1 MKIIKAKQIIIGN
14 GTLIEKGCIVLDD
27 GLIKSVEKGWQLA
40 EQHPA
45 DVVDYSTCT
54 VMPGMIDCHVHV
66 HTPGGPDENYS
77 MSFLQDAPAALVL
90 KSLSYVQNDL
100 KMGFTTIRSLSSP
113 AYVDVALRDAIN
125 AGYCPGPRIFA
136 AGQGITVTGG
146 HMDKA
151 WWAQHVS
158 VSYQTGVGDGPWGC
172 RVATRAQMKWGAN
185 VIKIN
190 ACGGSLSDLEK
201 PWHQEMTFEEMKA
214 VIDEAHEAGLKVA
227 AHTSGG
233 PGITDAILAGL
244 DSVEHG
250 QWLTDEQIQL
260 MVERNVFYV
269 PTLTTNSHGLK
280 MGKEFLGSSD
290 REWAWMTKTGEDR
303 WDSLKRAKQAGVKI
317 CTGTDAGFWVYH
329 GENAMELEELVIGGF
344 TPMEAIQAA
353 TLTGAEC
360 VGMANEIGSIEPGK
374 IADLVVVKI
383 DPLQD
388 ITGLQKEEN
397 ILQVFQAGKPVKVD
411 C

>member
-1 MKIIKAKQIIIGN
+1 MQIIKAKQIIVGN
-14 GTLIEKGCIVLDD
+14 GKLIEQGCIVVEN
-27 GLIKSVEKGWQLA
+27 GLIKSVEQGWQLA
-40 EQHPA
+40 VDHP
-45 DVVDYSTCT
+45 DEVLDYASCT

-66 HTPGGPDENYS
+66 HTPGGPDDNYS
-77 MSFLQDAPAALVL
+77 NSYTTDAPAALVL
-90 KSLSYVQNDL
+90 KSLSYVQNDV

-125 AGYCPGPRIFA
+125 AGYCTGPRIFA

-146 HMDKA
+146 HMDKP

-158 VSYQTGVGDGPWGC
+158 VAGQTGVGDGPWGC
-172 RVATRAQMKWGAN
+172 RIAARQQLKWGAN
-185 VIKIN
+185 VLKIN
-190 ACGGSLSDLEK
+190 ACGGSLADLTK

-214 VIDEAHEAGLKVA
+214 VIDEAHEAGVKVA

-233 PGITDAILAGL
+233 PAIKDAILAGL
-244 DSVEHG
+244 DSIEHG

-280 MGKEFLGSSD
+280 MGKEALGSSD

-303 WDSLKRAKQAGVKI
+303 WDSLKRAKKAGVKI
-317 CTGTDAGFWVYH
+317 VTGTDAGFWVYH

-353 TLTGAEC
+353 TLTGADC
-360 VGMANEIGSIEPGK
+360 LGMADQIGSIEPGK
-374 IADLVVVKI
+374 IADLVVVKV
-383 DPLQD
+383 DPLLD
-388 ITGLQKEEN
+388 ITALQKEEN
-397 ILQVFQAGKPVKVD
+397 ILQVFQSGKPAKAG
-411 C
+411 